1 MKRIFK
7 YLAVIFAV
15 AVSMTSC
22 REDYDIPSTGAPDHA
37 ETLVAGTYVG
47 TFTRVNTNTEEI
59 VTEAG
64 SITFSPIEGS
74 PNVCSMTVESTLDLA
89 VAENT
94 SVCNISK
101 NSGGVFNYWNSTS
114 NNPFGFTFT
123 GKIYESNNEAT
134 ISYTQIKRA
143 NHKEVKFNYTFSG
156 IRQ

>member
-1 MKRIFK
+1 MKAIFK
-7 YLAVIFAV
+7 YLAVFFAV

-47 TFTRVNTNTEEI
+47 TFTRVNTSTNEV

-64 SITFSPIEGS
+64 SITFSPVEGS
-74 PNVCSMTVESTLDLA
+74 PNVCNLTLESTLDLA
-89 VAENT
+89 VTEKT
-94 SVCNISK
+94 SICNISK
-101 NSGGVFNYWNSTS
+101 NSTGVFNYWNTT
-114 NNPFGFTFT
+114 NKNPFGVTFL
-123 GKIYESNNEAT
+123 GKIYESTNEAT

-143 NHKEVKFNYTFSG
+143 NHKETKFNYSFSG